1 MADIETLITLIRD
14 SEIVNENN
22 WGTSDVMSFFTQ
34 EMVVRNPYFQNA
46 NFPPGERD
54 NTARVILHAI
64 HQTQLLGGLNG
75 ILVKRN
81 VSNSEF
87 KIQKRV
93 SEMQHPHIRTPRI
106 ISYVRGPYP
115 IPYPMSYR
123 NEGNDISVA
132 GSFLTEE
139 KRSNIMIMERVN
151 GNDLATIYGSDDGDT
166 PDDVYERC
174 RNIIITLRDEGII
187 YPDITSY
194 NFMLDNDNDDENNL
208 WIIDFGH
215 AREVSWFIRDFIDGH
230 NGWNPDMA

>member
-1 MADIETLITLIRD
+1 MVDVETLIYRIRD

-22 WGTSDVMSFFTQ
+22 WTTRDVMSPFTQ
-34 EMVVRNPYFQNA
+34 EMVVRNPYFKGA
-46 NFPPGERD
+46 NFPPDD
-54 NTARVILHAI
+54 NTAQFIL
-64 HQTQLLGGLNG
+64 GRLNG

-81 VSNSEF
+81 VSNNEF

-93 SEMQHPHIRTPRI
+93 SEMQHPHIRTPKI

-115 IPYPMSYR
+115 MPYDLSCWRPILS
-123 NEGNDISVA
+123 G
-132 GSFLTEE
+132 E

-151 GNDLATIYGSDDGDT
+151 GRDLATIHGSGDGET
-166 PDDVYERC
+166 PIDVYERC
-174 RNIIITLRDEGII
+174 RNIIVTLRDEGII

-194 NFMLDNDNDDENNL
+194 NFILDDDNNL

-215 AREVSWFIRDFIDGH
+215 AHEISWFIGDFINGH

>member
-1 MADIETLITLIRD
+1 MSCVTQVGMDVESLISLIRD

-22 WGTSDVMSFFTQ
+22 WGTRDVMSSFTM
-34 EMVVRNPYFQNA
+34 EMVVRNPYFHNV
-46 NFPPGERD
+46 NFQPGQEE
-54 NTARVILHAI
+54 NTAQYILDTLNRV
-64 HQTQLLGGLNG
+64 
-75 ILVKRN
+75 LVKRN
-81 VSNSEF
+81 VSNNEF

-106 ISYVRGPYP
+106 FFYVRGPYP
-115 IPYPMSYR
+115 IPYPISYR
-123 NEGNDISVA
+123 DEGGISVA
-132 GSFLTEE
+132 GPFLTEE

-151 GNDLATIYGSDDGDT
+151 GRDLATEYGSGDGDT
-166 PDDVYERC
+166 PDDVYDRC
-174 RNIIITLRDEGII
+174 RNIIITLHNEGII

-194 NFMLDNDNDDENNL
+194 NFMLDDENEV

>member
-1 MADIETLITLIRD
+1 MADIETLISLIRD

-22 WGTSDVMSFFTQ
+22 WGTRDVMSPFIQ

-54 NTARVILHAI
+54 NTVQFI
-64 HQTQLLGGLNG
+64 LGGLNG

-81 VSNSEF
+81 VSNNEF

-93 SEMQHPHIRTPRI
+93 SEMQHPHIQTPRI

-123 NEGNDISVA
+123 NEGNISVA
-132 GSFLTEE
+132 GPFLTEE

-151 GNDLATIYGSDDGDT
+151 GNDLATIYGSGDGDT
-166 PDDVYERC
+166 PNPVYERC

-194 NFMLDNDNDDENNL
+194 NFMLDTNPNPNL

-215 AREVSWFIRDFIDGH
+215 AREVSWFIGDFIDGN